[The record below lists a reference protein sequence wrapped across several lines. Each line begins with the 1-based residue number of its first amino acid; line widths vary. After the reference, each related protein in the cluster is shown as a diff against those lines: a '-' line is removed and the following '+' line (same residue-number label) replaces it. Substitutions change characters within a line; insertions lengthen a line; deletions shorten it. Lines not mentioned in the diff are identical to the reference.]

1 MSVEVIYQDKAVVL
15 RRGLDERGW
24 FYVEETYYPLPRYM
38 NHVRYRISLSP
49 TAKTCTLLKVW
60 QGWAMGE
67 GGLTGSAFMTIHLD
81 EDEGSALRRRLRE
94 LKTLDEFHDV
104 WADLWWRE

>member
-1 MSVEVIYQDKAVVL
+1 MSEPEVVYGDQAIVL
-15 RRGLDERGW
+15 RRGNDERGW
-24 FYVEETYYPLPRYM
+24 FFVEETYYPLPRYM

-67 GGLTGSAFMTIHLD
+67 GGLAGSASTRISLD
-81 EDEGSALRRRLRE
+81 EAEGAELRRRLHSV
-94 LKTLDEFHDV
+94 KTPDEFEEI
-104 WADLWWRE
+104 WSDLWRR